1 MAKNQDKKMLSPEEK
16 EIENIKKISKNGWH
30 FSYWLLFFILGVIAI
45 LIWAVESKSS
55 SSMVKYPLS
64 IIFIILC
71 IAMIAGM
78 YTINVMGYKLAIKLN
93 NESLRKCYL
102 ISLIPLLF
110 FVALVA
116 SFVSSIKLKEIYIDK
131 KSQFQ
136 NVAIAG

>member
-1 MAKNQDKKMLSPEEK
+1 
-16 EIENIKKISKNGWH
+16 
-30 FSYWLLFFILGVIAI
+30 
-45 LIWAVESKSS
+45 
-55 SSMVKYPLS
+55 
-64 IIFIILC
+64 
-71 IAMIAGM
+71 MIAGM